1 MRDVIRRGTRL
12 GVVKGREIRVL
23 THWKAPFTDGFTCA
37 PAIGTVLVV
46 DSDEVDGAQGFYC
59 IPEDYDGFETAYV
72 PLADRSKRK
81 YDGYSLVAM
90 ASDIG
95 NSLEL
100 VP

>member
-1 MRDVIRRGTRL
+1 MPIVIRSGTRL
-12 GVVKGREIRVL
+12 RVVKESEIRIL
-23 THWKAPFTDGFTCA
+23 THWKAPFTDGFTCV

-46 DSDEVDGAQGFYC
+46 DSDQVDGAPGFYC

-72 PLADRSKRK
+72 PLADRSRPK

-95 NSLEL
+95 DSLEL
-100 VP
+100 IS